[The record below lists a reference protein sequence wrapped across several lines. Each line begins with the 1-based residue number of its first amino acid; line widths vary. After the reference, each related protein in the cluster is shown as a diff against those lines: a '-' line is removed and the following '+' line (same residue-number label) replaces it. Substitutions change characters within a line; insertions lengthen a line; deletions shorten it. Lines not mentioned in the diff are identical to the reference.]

1 MATDESDV
9 AARLP
14 LLGGLTYREI
24 HAFEDGVYCGVVGA
38 REHEYG
44 QEKHY
49 WRMGWLAGD
58 LYDRVVRSRS

>member
-1 MATDESDV
+1 MVSESDTAV
-9 AARLP
+9 TLP

-24 HAFEDGVYCGVVGA
+24 HAFEDGLYCGVHGA

>member
-1 MATDESDV
+1 MVNESDT
-9 AARLP
+9 AITLP

-24 HAFEDGVYCGVVGA
+24 HAFEDGLYCGVVGA

-58 LYDRVVRSRS
+58 LYDRVVQS

>member
-1 MATDESDV
+1 MASDESAV
-9 AARLP
+9 AIRLP

-24 HAFEDGVYCGVVGA
+24 HALEDGFYCGVHGA

-49 WRMGWLAGD
+49 WRVAWLAGD
-58 LYDRVVRSRS
+58 AYDRFVRS

>member
-1 MATDESDV
+1 MADESDV
-9 AARLP
+9 AVRLP

-24 HAFEDGVYCGVVGA
+24 HAFEDGLYCGVVGA

-44 QEKHY
+44 REKHY

>member
-1 MATDESDV
+1 MADESDV
-9 AARLP
+9 AIRLP

-24 HAFEDGVYCGVVGA
+24 HAVEDGLYCGVVGA

-58 LYDRVVRSRS
+58 LYDRVVR

>member
-1 MATDESDV
+1 MAKESDTAV
-9 AARLP
+9 TLP

-24 HAFEDGVYCGVVGA
+24 HAFEDGLYCGVVGA

-58 LYDRVVRSRS
+58 LYDRVVR